1 MDALDTDIAIDTID
15 PDVKEHERARA
26 WRERLGLSVMQL
38 EELSGYSREAIYG
51 FEKGKR
57 WDGKHSDFAWHRY
70 KMACSAVE
78 RQITTNKAFDW

>member
-1 MDALDTDIAIDTID
+1 MDAIV
-15 PDVKEHERARA
+15 PDAFVDMREHERARA
-26 WRERLGLSVMQL
+26 WRERMGLSVMQL

-57 WDGKHSDFAWHRY
+57 WDGKHSDFAWHRF

-78 RQITTNKAFDW
+78 RQITSGKVFDW

>member
-1 MDALDTDIAIDTID
+1 MDAIT
-15 PDVKEHERARA
+15 PDAFVDMREHERARA
-26 WRERLGLSVMQL
+26 WRERMGLTVMAL

-78 RQITTNKAFDW
+78 RQISSGKVFDW

>member
-1 MDALDTDIAIDTID
+1 MDALVA
-15 PDVKEHERARA
+15 DVSIEMREHEKARA
-26 WRERLGLSVMQL
+26 WRERMGLSVMQL

-57 WDGKHSDFAWHRY
+57 WDGKHSDFAWHRF

-78 RQITTNKAFDW
+78 RQLTTGKAFDW